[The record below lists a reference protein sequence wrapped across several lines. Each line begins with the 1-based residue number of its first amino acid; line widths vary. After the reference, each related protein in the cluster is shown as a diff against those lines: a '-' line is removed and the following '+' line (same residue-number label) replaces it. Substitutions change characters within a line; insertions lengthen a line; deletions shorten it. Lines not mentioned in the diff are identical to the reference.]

1 MTYDIIIVG
10 AGPAGMMAAIYA
22 KRADKSILLLDK
34 FGPGGRVRGTFE
46 IDNYLGFGKVD
57 AQELVQK
64 MTDHLHD
71 LDIDVEVAY
80 VEKIVPEGNEF
91 VLHSEELTYHCKA
104 VILATGTSP
113 KPLGVKGEAEF
124 LSRGVSYCAVCDG
137 LFFENK
143 DVVMIGGGDSAVEE
157 SLVLAKWCKHVTII
171 HECDALNAS
180 KSLIDKIQS
189 KGNVDVLLDQEVLSF
204 VGTTLLE
211 AVELK
216 DKKTNL
222 TRLYPTQGAFVY
234 CGNQAATAF
243 VKDLF
248 HKEHMDHIKVN
259 SAMETKVPGVFAC
272 GDVTKTDYRYI
283 VTAISDGAIAAIT
296 AVRYLDSKKSEG

>member
-1 MTYDIIIVG
+1 MTYDIIIIG

-46 IDNYLGFGKVD
+46 VDNYLGFGKVD

-64 MTDHLHD
+64 MSDHLHD
-71 LDIDVEVAY
+71 LDIDVQLAY
-80 VEKIVPEGNEF
+80 VERIVPQHQGFEVQSEEGNF
-91 VLHSEELTYHCKA
+91 LAKA

-113 KPLGVKGEAEF
+113 KPLGVKGEQEF

-171 HECDALNAS
+171 HECDQLSAS
-180 KSLIDKIQS
+180 KSLVDKIKA

-204 VGTTLLE
+204 VGSNTLE

-216 DKKTNL
+216 DKNTL
-222 TRLYPTQGAFVY
+222 DVRLFPTQGAFIY
-234 CGNQAATAF
+234 CGNQAATGF

-248 HKEHMDHIKVN
+248 HKERLDFIKVN
-259 SAMETKVPGVFAC
+259 TTMETKVPGVFAC
-272 GDVTKTDYRYI
+272 GDVTKKDFRYI
-283 VTAISDGAIAAIT
+283 VTAISDGAIAAMS
-296 AVRYLDSKKSEG
+296 AVRFLDKEQPEG